1 MMNYHFTAIR
11 SENIK
16 SLTTPRVYGKRA
28 SYTSGSVLGE
38 AIQPTQKKVMKNP
51 LAQPE
56 QFCIVQN
63 KSFIRMSICAVV
75 CNS

>member
-16 SLTTPRVYGKRA
+16 SLTTPREYMENRA
-28 SYTSGSVLGE
+28 SYTSGSVIGE
-38 AIQPTQKKVMKNP
+38 AIQPTQKKVMSYGP
-51 LAQPE
+51 TR

-63 KSFIRMSICAVV
+63 KSFTRMSICAVV